1 MLTREDI
8 ERTKASFLQTRDRFI
23 ANVNVMQGAV
33 DAMDAL
39 LAAMDQKVSQKVSEV
54 IISPDVLLPTG
65 GPAGGPDGKKE
76 LPNGRAKN

>member
-1 MLTREDI
+1 MLSREDI
-8 ERTKASFLQTRDRFI
+8 ERFKATYTQTRDRFI

-39 LAAMDQKVSQKVSEV
+39 LAAMDQKASEV
-54 IISPDVLLPTG
+54 IISPDVLLQTG